1 MTAEDFQANCGHLLL
16 WSGVLNSRRHTCD
29 AQAERIGHI
38 FQVSSVGGR
47 LGFPGNTPYHAA
59 KWAVGGFSDS
69 LAMEVAPFGVKVCI
83 LEPGGIRTNWARRAG
98 QNAPDLLPEYEASVG
113 PMLKILRSLE
123 GRAEGDS
130 FPKAELIES
139 SGDKAREKR
148 PLLNCQSGTAIFA
161 VTCWFCGTECAR

>member
-1 MTAEDFQANCGHLLL
+1 MRKQK
-16 WSGVLNSRRHTCD
+16 R
-29 AQAERIGHI
+29 GHI

-47 LGFPGNTPYHAA
+47 LGVPGNTPYHAA

-69 LAMEVAPFGVKVCI
+69 LAMEVAPFGSRSASWSREAF
-83 LEPGGIRTNWARRAG
+83 EPIGHGALVRM
-98 QNAPDLLPEYEASVG
+98 PDLLPEYEASVG

-148 PLLNCQSGTAIFA
+148 PLLKLPKWHCHICGNVLVLWHRLCQVKHHMGQSTITFP
-161 VTCWFCGTECAR
+161 VHRP